1 MDIKELQECAK
12 EIKDLRRARGKQV
25 AQAERHPGYGV
36 MPIVCR
42 GEDFIDMLL
51 TREKTDKI

>member
-1 MDIKELQECAK
+1 MCERDKRSATST
-12 EIKDLRRARGKQV
+12 GKQV